1 MRERL
6 DTVLAKKRLRELDA
20 ARQRDD
26 MVRLEALRRSSQQ
39 AIYDY
44 ITTNQCDTVSY
55 DAVKYLID
63 KELLVDI
70 AARYC
75 GSPFWAEAKRQYW
88 EVLDAE
94 HRRRNIFQKLT
105 YILSFGR
112 MREHSRVRS
121 PPGPIIGRPGSAGA
135 PCYPRRRKHHRS
147 PGLSPYSAKHIRDRS
162 HNGS

>member
-55 DAVKYLID
+55 DAVKYLIN

-105 YILSFGR
+105 TNALRAWPYQSRSEPQRFLNTSDGPLSSKHSEGKGSR
-112 MREHSRVRS
+112 MPAWLAGCHSYARVVVCRQ
-121 PPGPIIGRPGSAGA
+121 
-135 PCYPRRRKHHRS
+135 
-147 PGLSPYSAKHIRDRS
+147 
-162 HNGS
+162 